1 MIWLPVMDLPA
12 QCPVLADCGVL
23 TAMMLTPGTTVTLP
37 LLGRLVIVTEVASGL
52 QFASQERSS
61 TSGNSTPEA
70 AGRVSLISWASVLA
84 PMSKGA
90 SNAIAGM
97 NVRMAL
103 PADIWTMAIPLV
115 SRSSIGGREQAAVTR
130 SASQRLFDPVRQRAG
145 PFEGA
150 VVVVPLDAAAIR

>member
-37 LLGRLVIVTEVASGL
+37 LLGRLVIVAEVASGL

-70 AGRVSLISWASVLA
+70 AGRVSLISWAGALA

-97 NVRMAL
+97 NGRMAL

-115 SRSSIGGREQAAVTR
+115 SRSSTVTR